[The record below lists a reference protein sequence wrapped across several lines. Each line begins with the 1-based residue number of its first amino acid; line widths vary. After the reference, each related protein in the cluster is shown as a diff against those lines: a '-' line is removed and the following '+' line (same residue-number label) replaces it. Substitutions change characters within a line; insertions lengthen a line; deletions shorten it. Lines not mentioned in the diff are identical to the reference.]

1 MGKHKTNPTAIA
13 AKAGLLPPKKRKPS
27 KREGEMILQMGIY
40 GALNAATGGL
50 IAKIINENERGR
62 QRQ

>member
-27 KREGEMILQMGIY
+27 KREGEMILEMGIY
-40 GALNAATGGL
+40 GAVNAATGGVL
-50 IAKIINENERGR
+50 ARIMNYRRGR
-62 QRQ
+62 GR